1 MTNSS
6 RNFLPTVLATLFAG
20 TAMAQVPPPK
30 PASPPP
36 PRPVIVSQPPSSTGV
51 QQWQRQ
57 VDRQQV
63 QNQQNQNAVREQLRQ
78 GNLSLQR
85 ANTTDPALLN
95 QLNSS
100 DQSQQQLYRTRQDD
114 VNRRYQ
120 ATPRTDPDTRRVE
133 PAKPSSA
140 GR

>member
-1 MTNSS
+1 M
-6 RNFLPTVLATLFAG
+6 VLATLFAG

-36 PRPVIVSQPPSSTGV
+36 RPVVVSPPPSSTGV

-63 QNQQNQNAVREQLRQ
+63 QNQQNQNAVREQMRQ
-78 GNLSLQR
+78 GNVDRQR
-85 ANTTDPALLN
+85 ANTTNPALLN
-95 QLNSS
+95 QLDSA
-100 DQSQQQLYRTRQDD
+100 DRSQQQLYRARQDD
-114 VNRRYQ
+114 ATRRSQ
-120 ATPRTDPDTRRVE
+120 TLPPTDPDTRRVE